1 MGNSKI
7 LENIIK
13 KREDEYKEIEK
24 ELETLKAPFNDF
36 IRMLKIILKAT
47 EANTA
52 EEIEEI
58 FDTFTPIEN
67 EEHEELSEDT
77 DANTPDEFEEIIDTF
92 PPIENEEHEE
102 SSEDT
107 DDPLMPLKDI
117 LTENKIKDVRN
128 ILILLDVALPLMR
141 IFIHQV
147 KKKPRIINE
156 INCYF
161 ESLNIT
167 PLNRK
172 EAFEYLHTLQYKERV
187 EILSITSNASKLD
200 IHISNN
206 NFEGFE
212 QELSKTEKGTDEML
226 KTISTIK
233 QLETLILIIQEGIL
247 LSMHNNDEGA
257 NILQEHLENK
267 TKETFSHTQIHEAA
281 ESFLNNPDYIYSIY
295 ISCIINLIDYLSEAS
310 IKHIKNII
318 QRDEYETIL
327 RPIHLQI
334 IYSPIYK
341 NLNKANQVRRT
352 RDFMTKIYGI
362 ESIEV
367 QKANEILDELQKE
380 KKSGRP
386 QEYWLNNI
394 KDSEKEF
401 GAYLKKE
408 IWDDVVTDLEKKLNI
423 TTFGKK
429 RTITINPEQKEEI
442 INAIGLG
449 FIASCF
455 IPENKKIEDLK
466 ITSSFMKTANE
477 IANCSIN
484 TVKKYYKIFIAIENL
499 KRKLIGAQREN
510 KIHKVEDYENSQT
523 NTSPSAI
530 INEITSNLDDNI
542 KDIFKNN
549 YRPIIEL
556 QNKYKPE
563 ILSIYNVFV
572 YNNIVTDE

>member
-1 MGNSKI
+1 MENSKI

-52 EEIEEI
+52 EE
-58 FDTFTPIEN
+58 
-67 EEHEELSEDT
+67 
-77 DANTPDEFEEIIDTF
+77 FEEIIDTF
-92 PPIENEEHEE
+92 TPIENEEHEE

-128 ILILLDVALPLMR
+128 TLILLDVALPLMR

-257 NILQEHLENK
+257 NILQEHLENT
-267 TKETFSHTQIHEAA
+267 TKETFNHPQIHEAA

-367 QKANEILDELQKE
+367 EKANEILDELQKE

-477 IANCSIN
+477 IANCTIN
-484 TVKKYYKIFIAIENL
+484 TIKKYFKIFIAIENL

-563 ILSIYNVFV
+563 ILSLYNVFV
-572 YNNIVTDE
+572 YNNIVTDEEKESLGV

>member
-1 MGNSKI
+1 MENSKI

-58 FDTFTPIEN
+58 FDTFT
-67 EEHEELSEDT
+67 
-77 DANTPDEFEEIIDTF
+77 
-92 PPIENEEHEE
+92 PIENEEHEE

-187 EILSITSNASKLD
+187 KILSITSNASKLD

-226 KTISTIK
+226 KTISAIK
-233 QLETLILIIQEGIL
+233 QLETLILIIQESIL

-257 NILQEHLENK
+257 NILQEHLEN
-267 TKETFSHTQIHEAA
+267 TAKETFSHPQIHEAA
-281 ESFLNNPDYIYSIY
+281 ESSLNNPDYIYSVH
-295 ISCIINLIDYLSEAS
+295 ISCIINLVDCLSEAS

-318 QRDEYETIL
+318 QREEYESIL

-352 RDFMTKIYGI
+352 RDFMAKIYGI

-408 IWDDVVTDLEKKLNI
+408 IWDNVVTDLEKKLNI

-442 INAIGLG
+442 INAIGLS
-449 FIASCF
+449 FIASCL

-499 KRKLIGAQREN
+499 KRKLIGAQREK

-556 QNKYKPE
+556 QNKYKNE
-563 ILSIYNVFV
+563 VLDLYNDFV
-572 YNNIVTDE
+572 LTI